1 MFHFTVPPTVV
12 GGIIKF
18 DNKCIQTIV
27 QMNQQTQHQMYDGAI
42 SSRITSGSA
51 GSCGG
56 AANGG
61 SGRCPPNKL
70 VGAPYTMSP
79 SCVYTASG
87 EYVCGGGGDGSR
99 TSFGGDGSRT
109 SFGGDVSHTSFGG
122 YGARTSFVGD
132 AGSSTGG
139 VPVSTSK
146 PSSCSSFYHDTY
158 DAMKS
163 PSHPQRHF
171 EEVWKNFNGQDEGLR
186 PMAIGGSLAATE
198 IIKYR

>member
-1 MFHFTVPPTVV
+1 
-12 GGIIKF
+12 
-18 DNKCIQTIV
+18 
-27 QMNQQTQHQMYDGAI
+27 MNQQPQHQMYDGEI

-51 GSCGG
+51 VSCGG
-56 AANGG
+56 AANNG

-87 EYVCGGGGDGSR
+87 EYVCGDGSR
-99 TSFGGDGSRT
+99 TSSFGGDGSRT
-109 SFGGDVSHTSFGG
+109 SFGGYGSRMSLGGDGSRTSFGG
-122 YGARTSFVGD
+122 D
-132 AGSSTGG
+132 AVSSCGG
-139 VPVSTSK
+139 GGGPVSTSQ

-158 DAMKS
+158 AAMKS

-171 EEVWKNFNGQDEGLR
+171 EEVWKNFNGQDVGLR
-186 PMAIGGSLAATE
+186 PMTMGGSLAATE

>member
-1 MFHFTVPPTVV
+1 
-12 GGIIKF
+12 
-18 DNKCIQTIV
+18 
-27 QMNQQTQHQMYDGAI
+27 MYDGAI

-122 YGARTSFVGD
+122 YGA
-132 AGSSTGG
+132 
-139 VPVSTSK
+139 P
-146 PSSCSSFYHDTY
+146 SFYHDTY

-171 EEVWKNFNGQDEGLR
+171 EEVWKNFNGQDAGLR

>member
-1 MFHFTVPPTVV
+1 
-12 GGIIKF
+12 
-18 DNKCIQTIV
+18 
-27 QMNQQTQHQMYDGAI
+27 
-42 SSRITSGSA
+42 
-51 GSCGG
+51 
-56 AANGG
+56 
-61 SGRCPPNKL
+61 
-70 VGAPYTMSP
+70 MSP

-109 SFGGDVSHTSFGG
+109 SFGGDGSRTSFGGDVSHTSFGG
-122 YGARTSFVGD
+122 YAV
-132 AGSSTGG
+132 SSCGGGG
-139 VPVSTSK
+139 VPVSTSQ

-158 DAMKS
+158 AAMKS

-171 EEVWKNFNGQDEGLR
+171 EEVWKNFNGQDAGLR

>member
-1 MFHFTVPPTVV
+1 
-12 GGIIKF
+12 
-18 DNKCIQTIV
+18 
-27 QMNQQTQHQMYDGAI
+27 MYDGAI

-56 AANGG
+56 AA
-61 SGRCPPNKL
+61 NKL

-122 YGARTSFVGD
+122 YGARTSFGGD
-132 AGSSTGG
+132 AVSSTGG
-139 VPVSTSK
+139 VPAVSTPQ

-186 PMAIGGSLAATE
+186 LMAIGGSLAATE